1 MIPCVDE
8 CLLVIG
14 MPPPDVAIE
23 PYQASIDLNTIR
35 NAVIRRLALV
45 GDAEMWRR
53 MLVRENL
60 YLQTVEERNL
70 SFVQSPPTLV
80 VNNRP
85 LADGLR

>member
-14 MPPPDVAIE
+14 VPPPDVAIE

-53 MLVRENL
+53 MLVSKNL
-60 YLQTVEERNL
+60 YLQTIEARYL
-70 SFVQSPPTLV
+70 SLVQSLPTLV
-80 VNNRP
+80 VNNGL